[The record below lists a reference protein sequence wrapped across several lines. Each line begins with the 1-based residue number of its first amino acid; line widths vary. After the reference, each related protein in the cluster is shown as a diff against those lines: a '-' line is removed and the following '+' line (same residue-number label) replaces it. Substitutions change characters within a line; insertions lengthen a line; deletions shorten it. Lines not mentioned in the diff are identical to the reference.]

1 MVVHSNIA
9 KLVSAIR
16 SVRRPVV
23 VCAHR
28 GNPAEAP
35 ENTLAAIS
43 SAITVGADAVEF
55 DVQLSSDGHLMV
67 IHDET
72 CRRTGRHPGTVRDMT
87 LRELKAIDVGRW
99 FAKKFAGEKIPTL
112 EEVIHLCQ
120 GRIILVIEVKSP
132 VEDIEPLCNVLIP
145 MIQKYQLVQWSCVV
159 SFYPDILLAIH
170 KHEPALQLGILL
182 NKPELFREMLAR
194 PEFQGI
200 APRYDLLTPTRMTE
214 IRRLGKWVCT
224 WTIDSTQLLRKV
236 MKRGGIDI
244 IATNAPRQLIQAL
257 DKHR

>member
-28 GNPAEAP
+28 GNSAEAP

-43 SAITVGADAVEF
+43 SAIAVGADALEI

-67 IHDET
+67 IHDAT
-72 CRRTGRHPGTVRDMT
+72 CRRTGRHPGVVRDMT
-87 LRELKAIDVGRW
+87 FLELKAVDVGRW
-99 FAKKFAGEKIPTL
+99 FAKKFAGERIPTL

-120 GRIILVIEVKSP
+120 KRIVLVVEVKSP
-132 VEDIEPLCNVLIP
+132 IEDVEPLCDVLIP
-145 MIQKYQLVQWSCVV
+145 MIRKYKLIKWACVV
-159 SFYPDILLAIH
+159 SFCPDILLAIH

-194 PEFQGI
+194 PEFQGVV
-200 APRYDLLTPTRMTE
+200 PRYNLLTQSRLAE
-214 IRRLGKWVCT
+214 IRRLGKWVCA
-224 WTIDSTQLLRKV
+224 WTIDSPQLLHKV
-236 MKRGGIDI
+236 LKLGEIDI
-244 IATNAPRQLIQAL
+244 VASNTPRRLIQAL

>member
-28 GNPAEAP
+28 GNSAEAP

-43 SAITVGADAVEF
+43 SAITLGADAIEI

-67 IHDET
+67 VHDAT
-72 CRRTGRHPGTVRDMT
+72 CRRTGRHPGIVRGMT
-87 LRELKAIDVGRW
+87 LRELKSVDVGRW
-99 FAKKFAGEKIPTL
+99 FAKKFAGESIPTL

-132 VEDIEPLCNVLIP
+132 VEDIEPLCDVLIP

-159 SFYPDILLAIH
+159 SFRPDILLAIH

-200 APRYDLLTPTRMTE
+200 VPRYNLLTQSRLAE
-214 IRRLGKWVCT
+214 IRRFGKWVCT
-224 WTIDSTQLLRKV
+224 WTIDSPQLLRKV
-236 MKRGGIDI
+236 LKVGEIDI
-244 IATNAPRQLIQAL
+244 VATNAPRRLIQAL